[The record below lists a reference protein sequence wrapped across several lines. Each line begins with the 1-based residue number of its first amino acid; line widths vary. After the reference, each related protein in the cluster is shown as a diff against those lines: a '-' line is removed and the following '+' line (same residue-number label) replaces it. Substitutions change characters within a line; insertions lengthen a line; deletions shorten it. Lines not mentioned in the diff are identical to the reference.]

1 MIDYLT
7 VNLFGI
13 LLSIILPYFI
23 VYFYNKSKNKIIKWR
38 AGILFADYL
47 FFVIVINSII
57 IAIMTPILF
66 TLALTNFILVYL
78 VSIIVFIIFNLICAV
93 AGNEFKKQGKNFL
106 RNFAIFLIVLIIFSI
121 IGLKGINVIHIVFIA
136 LIIFNLYFY
145 TTLDLEK
152 IEINTHNQTSK
163 ENNNDTSMKKLQE
176 KYDTLR
182 KLKSLYDDK
191 IITKEEYEKERE
203 KILKS

>member
-7 VNLFGI
+7 MNLFGI

-23 VYFYNKSKNKIIKWR
+23 VYLYNKSKNKIIKWR

-57 IAIMTPILF
+57 IAIMTPILSA
-66 TLALTNFILVYL
+66 LALTNFILVYL
-78 VSIIVFIIFNLICAV
+78 VSIISFIIFNLICAV

-106 RNFAIFLIVLIIFSI
+106 RNFAIFLIILIIFSI

-136 LIIFNLYFY
+136 LIIFNL
-145 TTLDLEK
+145 
-152 IEINTHNQTSK
+152 
-163 ENNNDTSMKKLQE
+163 
-176 KYDTLR
+176 
-182 KLKSLYDDK
+182 
-191 IITKEEYEKERE
+191 
-203 KILKS
+203 